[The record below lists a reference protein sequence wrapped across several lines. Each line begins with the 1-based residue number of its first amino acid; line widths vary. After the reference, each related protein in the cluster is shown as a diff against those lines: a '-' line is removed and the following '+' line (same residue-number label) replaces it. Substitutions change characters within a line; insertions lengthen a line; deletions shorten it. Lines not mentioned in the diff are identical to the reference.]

1 MKTLSSVLC
10 ECSVIHVEPGGL
22 VLHKVEAMWIISLSL
37 ESDTLGHS
45 ELKLAQP
52 LLLEGVGARSI
63 FLLVSDGPQVFEHTA
78 SRVCITCVPSCSTH
92 QGEIS
97 SNALPSR
104 YLGLLFIP

>member
-52 LLLEGVGARSI
+52 LLLEEGVEGLVPFSCWCLMARRCLSTQP
-63 FLLVSDGPQVFEHTA
+63 LE
-78 SRVCITCVPSCSTH
+78 CV
-92 QGEIS
+92 
-97 SNALPSR
+97 
-104 YLGLLFIP
+104 